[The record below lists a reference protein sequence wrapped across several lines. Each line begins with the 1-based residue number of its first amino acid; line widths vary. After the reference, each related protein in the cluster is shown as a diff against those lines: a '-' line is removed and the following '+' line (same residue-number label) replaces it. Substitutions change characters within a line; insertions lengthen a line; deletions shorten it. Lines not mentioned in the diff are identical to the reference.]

1 MAANVEVGDP
11 VTADLLNTILAG
23 SVNRPIVRLVAQAAQ
38 ALTNATDVALTFGA
52 SSEVVDTDGYHN
64 EVTNNTRIT
73 PTRAGWFKLTATVYL
88 PSSAS
93 YTAIQIA
100 IRQNGATL
108 MPSLSRHIP
117 PLIGGARSQT
127 VIMTVQA
134 NGTTDYF
141 EAVAQQISGSSQN
154 TLASGSNSSTFE
166 CEFIRDL

>member
-1 MAANVEVGDP
+1 MAADVEVGDP

-23 SVNRPIVRLVAQAAQ
+23 SVNRPVTKLVAAAVQ
-38 ALTNATDVALTFGA
+38 SLANGTDVALIFAA
-52 SSEVVDTDGYHN
+52 SSEVVDTGGYHN

-88 PSSAS
+88 SSSAS
-93 YTAIQIA
+93 YTAISIG

-108 MPSLSRHIP
+108 LPPLSRNIP

-127 VIMTVQA
+127 VTMIAQA

-141 EAVAQQISGSSQN
+141 EAVANQTSGGALN
-154 TLASGSNSSTFE
+154 TVATGSNASAFE
-166 CEFIRDL
+166 CEFDRDL